1 MKKSLIAL
9 FAIAALGSYAA
20 DIFVDYNTGKNRN
33 PGTKEAPL
41 ANFERAAKLA
51 KPGDTIYILPSA
63 KPICD
68 SIRLQN
74 LCGTPDKPITINAM
88 NNIFIGSVPLD
99 PKVWKEVKP
108 GLYSKTLKTGRN
120 WTSRY
125 YMVIDGKMNRMGRV
139 SKASV
144 KSAPYKKVAD
154 LAPGEW
160 TIVRGAEVPS
170 KGPHKQFNF
179 EYFVRLPEGAT
190 LADGRVMEPMRNKTE
205 GVMVRGTTSNVIVKN
220 IIVKNF
226 HNDGYN
232 IHGQCRNVHFENVAS
247 IYCGDD
253 GISAHE
259 ACEISLKNAVFIGC
273 STGICHVQQ
282 ARCTHENVY
291 AEKINGRE
299 LFFTASTHNDFKN
312 IFFLGDSASG
322 CLWIARNK
330 SDVQT
335 GKAENIVGVCNNP
348 KAVFTI
354 AGKGNVNVNFDQVQ
368 VTGYAKTSKRS
379 GITVAA
385 KDDLLKKIT
394 AAKTDLFAIFG
405 GNLEKSLLNTGY

>member
-1 MKKSLIAL
+1 MKKYLIAL
-9 FAIAALGSYAA
+9 FALAALGGYAA

-33 PGTKEAPL
+33 SGAKDAPL
-41 ANFERAAKLA
+41 ANVDRALQLA
-51 KPGDTIYILPSA
+51 KPGDTIYILPSD
-63 KPICD
+63 KPICA

-74 LCGTPDKPITINAM
+74 ISGTPDKPITVDGM
-88 NNIFIGSVPLD
+88 NNIFIGAVPLD

-125 YMVIDGKMNRMGRV
+125 YMVIDGKMNRMGRI
-139 SKASV
+139 SKASA
-144 KSAPYKKVAD
+144 KSAPYKKVEE

-170 KGPHKQFNF
+170 RGVHKQYNF

-190 LADGRVMEPMRNKTE
+190 LADGRVLEPMRTKTE

-247 IYCGDD
+247 VYCGDD

-259 ACEISLKNAVFIGC
+259 ACTISLKNAVFIGC
-273 STGICHVQQ
+273 STAICHVQQ

-299 LFFTASTHNDFKN
+299 LFFTASTHNDLKN
-312 IFFLGDSASG
+312 IFFLGNSASG
-322 CLWIARNK
+322 CLWIARDKN
-330 SDVQT
+330 DVQT
-335 GKAENIVGVCNNP
+335 GKVENIVAVCNNP
-348 KAVFTI
+348 RAIFTI
-354 AGKGNVNVNFDQVQ
+354 SGKGNVNVNFDQVQ
-368 VTGYAKTSKRS
+368 VTGYAQTAQRP

-385 KDDLLKKIT
+385 KNDLLKKIA
-394 AAKTDLFAIFG
+394 AAKTELFAIFG
-405 GNLEKSLLNTGY
+405 GNLEKALQNTGY